1 MPTEEPKSYSVII
14 VPSDHSRTRQF
25 RVSQIMV
32 YVGGALI
39 ITLTAIFVTFA
50 ATHLNVLQTAR
61 KVNTLEAEN
70 LQLREDVARIDEL
83 ARQLEVLSAQRAQI
97 YNMLGGEELEQGSEF
112 ALPTDPEASDIEPLS
127 DTDSIEQIIAD
138 GARLAFAP
146 RSWPTT
152 GKVRREFQ
160 PQAEGGSSAH
170 PGLSLE
176 VLASEPA
183 RAAGRGR
190 VVESGLTESGEP
202 RLVLDHGYGF
212 RTVYSGF
219 ARPMVSVGQIVER
232 QQAIAEFDES
242 GSRTGNRAGR
252 INEPTLYFEIQ
263 VDGMAIDP
271 RNYLTPRQGRRRGS

>member
-1 MPTEEPKSYSVII
+1 MPTEDPKSYSVII

-25 RVSQIMV
+25 RVSQMMV
-32 YVGGALI
+32 YVGGALF

-61 KVNTLEAEN
+61 RVNTLETEN
-70 LQLREDVARIDEL
+70 VQLREDVERIDDL

-97 YNMLGGEELEQGSEF
+97 YNMLGGEELEAGTEF
-112 ALPTDPEASDIEPLS
+112 AMPGDPSLTTSDPLG
-127 DTDSIEQIIAD
+127 DSENIEQIIAD

-152 GKVRREFQ
+152 GRVRREFQ
-160 PQAEGGSSAH
+160 PEAEGGSDAH

-176 VLASEPA
+176 ALASEPA

-190 VVESGLTESGEP
+190 VLESTLSESGDP

-212 RTVYSGF
+212 RTVYAGF

-232 QQAIAEFDES
+232 QQAIAEFDETGSPS
-242 GSRTGNRAGR
+242 GSRAGR
-252 INEPTLYFEIQ
+252 INEPTLYFEIR
-263 VDGMAIDP
+263 VDGLAIDP

>member
-1 MPTEEPKSYSVII
+1 MPTEDPKSFSVII

-25 RVSQIMV
+25 RVSQTMV
-32 YVGGALI
+32 FVGAGLLL
-39 ITLTAIFVTFA
+39 TLTAIFVTFA
-50 ATHLNVLQTAR
+50 ATHLNVLKTAR
-61 KVNTLEAEN
+61 NVNSLEAEN
-70 LQLREDVARIDEL
+70 LQLREDVARIDDL

-97 YNMLGGEELEQGSEF
+97 YNMLGGEELEAGGEF
-112 ALPTDPEASDIEPLS
+112 AMPMDEAVPEAEPLG
-127 DTDSIEQIIAD
+127 DTESIERIIAD
-138 GARLAFAP
+138 GARLSFAP

-152 GKVRREFQ
+152 GRVRREFQ
-160 PQAEGGSSAH
+160 PEAEGGSSAH

-176 VLASEPA
+176 VLALEPA

-190 VVESGLTESGEP
+190 VLESGLSESGEP

-212 RTVYSGF
+212 RTVYAGF

-242 GSRTGNRAGR
+242 GSPSGNRAGR
-252 INEPTLYFEIQ
+252 ITGPTLYFEIR
-263 VDGMAIDP
+263 VDGLAIDP